1 MDKYQTKS
9 QPTTCPFFAISPS
22 QVFHRGGGGGQA
34 CSSYIT
40 VATKPAPFPFP
51 NRPRG
56 PGAELQQL
64 TATSDARL
72 WRAAVRYKEQGRRD
86 F

>member
-1 MDKYQTKS
+1 MDKIPNQVPANNMS
-9 QPTTCPFFAISPS
+9 LFCHFALPS
-22 QVFHRGGGGGQA
+22 FPPGRGGGQA
-34 CSSYIT
+34 CSSCIT
-40 VATKPAPFPFP
+40 VATKLAPFPFP

-72 WRAAVRYKEQGRRD
+72 WRAAVR
-86 F
+86 